1 MKRKF
6 MMLGFAMLT
15 GLPHAVC
22 AKGFGKE
29 GNALSYATWDTPYSP
44 HYGKEGAAHPL
55 MDHLSASVARNAD
68 SNWKMEFAPPRAS
81 LSDADSPLQG
91 RDKRFGV
98 SFKLEF

>member
-29 GNALSYATWDTPYSP
+29 EKAQSYASWNTPFSP
-44 HYGKEGAAHPL
+44 HYGAEGAERPL
-55 MDHLSASVARNAD
+55 MDHLSATVARNAS
-68 SNWKMEFAPPRAS
+68 SNWKMELSPPRVEA
-81 LSDADSPLQG
+81 AERDSPMQE